1 MSEKCSTFVGK
12 MRSAAGHILQRA
24 CRVVCVL
31 GLLCIMMC
39 AFNSCHW
46 HEAKQVIITADSL
59 DQSEHVVYDDTAAL
73 GRTIRC
79 LDNPFGRLIMRST
92 LGKAY
97 YYMGRNLSLSNHIAE
112 AAECYIEAD
121 RLQINDPIYRGR
133 VNSCMGY
140 ICTQNNDNDSLALI
154 FYERASEHFKASDNH
169 WYYAQ
174 ILLNRSECCSRL
186 HNYFIADSLLQIA
199 KSYLL
204 DSAYQARYYE
214 TLGLYFYE
222 QQQYDS
228 ALVYFNQG
236 LDYWQ
241 SEGEKCFSYLKI
253 MQSYYFRA
261 KDINNAIPYAKLI
274 VEHSTNPN
282 YLSNAYYCLMQDA
295 RNKNNLKQLS
305 VYSHTRT
312 DALNLLRKNTK
323 NYAEA
328 LPILKDYL
336 HNPCPWSLV
345 WIAVSAFA
353 ILCITSIL
361 CFVLY
366 RRYAIAQIHVSN
378 EQIFNLSGQMKEQAD
393 ELHKHAMLHYHDEC
407 LDKIRRKHP
416 KPRHQW
422 NEYDSL
428 KKDVNPYLHDWLIAL
443 EKLNLTQRENVF
455 CVLSFIYPQMSI
467 EDLAHCMCIT
477 KSALMVRKTRITK
490 KIGITSAQLGDFLY
504 NLRSID

>member
-1 MSEKCSTFVGK
+1 MRNLRAHIFHQAYRFVC
-12 MRSAAGHILQRA
+12 M
-24 CRVVCVL
+24 L
-31 GLLCIMMC
+31 GLVCIC
-39 AFNSCHW
+39 TSCHW
-46 HEAKQVIITADSL
+46 QEAKEVIVLADSI
-59 DQSEHVVYDDTAAL
+59 DQTEHVIYDDTVALRKVIHTLNNPL
-73 GRTIRC
+73 GRT
-79 LDNPFGRLIMRST
+79 FQRST
-92 LGKAY
+92 LGKAF
-97 YYMGRNLSLSNHIAE
+97 YYMGRNYSLSNQIAE
-112 AAECYIEAD
+112 AADCYIEAD
-121 RLQINDPIYRGR
+121 RLQIDDPIYRGR
-133 VNSCMGY
+133 VNSCIGY
-140 ICTQNNDNDSLALI
+140 ICAQNNNDSLALI

-174 ILLNRSECCSRL
+174 ILLNRSECCIRL

-199 KSYLL
+199 KSYQL

-241 SEGEKCFSYLKI
+241 SETDKCYSYMKI
-253 MQSYYFRA
+253 MQSYYFRT
-261 KDINNAIPYAKLI
+261 KDINSAIPYAKLI

-305 VYSHTRT
+305 IYSHTRT

-353 ILCITSIL
+353 ILCIAFVL

-366 RRYAIAQIHVSN
+366 RRYAIAQIHVSK
-378 EQIFNLSGQMKEQAD
+378 EQISNLSVQMKGQAD

-467 EDLAHCMCIT
+467 EDLAHSMCIT
-477 KSALMVRKTRITK
+477 KSALMVRKTRMTK
-490 KIGITSAQLGDFLY
+490 KIGITSAQLGNFLY